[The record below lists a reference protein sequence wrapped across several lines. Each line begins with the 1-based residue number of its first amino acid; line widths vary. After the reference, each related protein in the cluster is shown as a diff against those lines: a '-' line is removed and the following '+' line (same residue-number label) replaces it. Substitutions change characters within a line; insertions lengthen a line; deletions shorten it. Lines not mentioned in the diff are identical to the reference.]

1 MTNDLLLNLLNFRC
15 LFEIVENRSP
25 RKRNKENKEDKH
37 IKKKREEAKEHQK
50 SKTEKNKWQRKK
62 NLHVTCYKLGK
73 SGLPLALVRNE
84 NL

>member
-1 MTNDLLLNLLNFRC
+1 MN
-15 LFEIVENRSP
+15 I
-25 RKRNKENKEDKH
+25 RKAKQ
-37 IKKKREEAKEHQK
+37 KKINGKG
-50 SKTEKNKWQRKK
+50 KK